1 MISALGDRMKEYEK
15 AYNIVLPKRL
25 PIIVRVD
32 GKAFHT
38 LLCGNTETF
47 SNSIKACIDNVASD
61 LMNEIQG
68 AVFGF
73 AQSDEISILVVN
85 YSSLEYS
92 PWFGNELQKLCSIS
106 ASVATK
112 AFNYAKNNGNHV
124 GIHSDA
130 LFDARTFI
138 LPKEEVCNYFIWRQQ
153 DWTRNSVQ
161 MLARSL
167 YSQNQLNDK
176 NNEELQEM
184 IFQKGKNWNDLETWK
199 KRGRCFYTEKYNV
212 QGPVD
217 DETWSRIK
225 TDDNPPI
232 FTQDRN
238 YVEKHVFIEV
248 DDDKNSK

>member
-1 MISALGDRMKEYEK
+1 MKDYEK
-15 AYNIVLPKRL
+15 AYNIVLPRRL
-25 PIIVRVD
+25 PIIIRVD

-38 LLCGNTETF
+38 LLRGIKEPF
-47 SNSIKACIDNVASD
+47 SEYVKDPIDYAAIG
-61 LMNEIQG
+61 LMEHIQG
-68 AVFGF
+68 AVFAY
-73 AQSDEISILVVN
+73 AQSDEINVLVIN

-92 PWFGNELQKLCSIS
+92 PWFNNELQKI
-106 ASVATK
+106 ASVSSSIVTSYFTK
-112 AFNYAKNNGNHV
+112 TFSPDWMNPP
-124 GIHSDA
+124 
-130 LFDARTFI
+130 LFDSRAFI
-138 LPKEEVCNYFIWRQQ
+138 IPKEEVCNYFIWRQQ

-161 MLARSL
+161 TLARTL

-184 IFQKGKNWNDLETWK
+184 IFQKGFNWNDLETWK

-225 TDDNPPI
+225 IDDEPPI

-238 YVEKHVFIEV
+238 YVEKYVFIEV
-248 DDDKNSK
+248 DNDKNSG